1 MSGALKINPDFEY
14 TTQRYPSDLIIND
27 QTDYIRF
34 QFFKYRPPFR
44 TLAADNETNYFKTD
58 GKRVAYY
65 GLSGEGNIGEKLD
78 DDILMYMPQDVSTS
92 MSTSWGGK
100 EITNTA
106 ALALRGYAN
115 LTTGGDVE
123 GAIKAVGSGIPGFA
137 KGLPSSVAAG
147 LVNMGLSATGVQ
159 TNLGMNDILGGT
171 AGVITNPN
179 TEMLFGGPSIRN
191 IGFKFK
197 MAARSEREAKNMLT
211 ICRRFQHHASAKF
224 GATSPIIGGIIKG
237 LSNLGNSNKP
247 KKEKTQVSNNEITSF
262 ADSNNFIGVPDLCL
276 FKYMTGNNV
285 NTYLN
290 QYKACAIT
298 NVDVNFTPDG
308 SYSTLIGGYP
318 SAVELTLGFVET
330 KIIYKGEIDTSYEN
344 ESN

>member
-1 MSGALKINPDFEY
+1 MSGAISIDPDFEY

-34 QFFKYRPPFR
+34 QFYEYQPPFH
-44 TLAADNETNYFKTD
+44 TLSADKKTNYFETD
-58 GKRVAYY
+58 GKRASYY
-65 GLSGEGNIGEKLD
+65 GLSGEGNIGRKIE

-106 ALALRGYAN
+106 AIALRAYAN
-115 LTTGGDVE
+115 LTGGDYDA
-123 GAIKAVGSGIPGFA
+123 AIQAVGSGVPGFA

-147 LVNMGLSATGVQ
+147 LVNMGLNATGVQ
-159 TNLGMNDILGGT
+159 TNLGINDILGGT

-197 MAARSEREAKNMLT
+197 MAARSEREARNMLT

-224 GATSPIIGGIIKG
+224 GGTSPIIGGVIKG

-247 KKEKTQVSNNEITSF
+247 KKEKTNVTNDEIMEY
-262 ADSNNFIGVPDLCL
+262 ANSNNFIGVPDLCL

-290 QYKACAIT
+290 QYKACALT

-308 SYSTLIGGYP
+308 SYSTLVGGYP
-318 SAVELTLGFVET
+318 SAVELTVGLVET
-330 KIIYKGEIDTSYEN
+330 KIIYQGEIDTNYKG

>member
-106 ALALRGYAN
+106 AIALRAYAN
-115 LTTGGDVE
+115 LTAGDP
-123 GAIKAVGSGIPGFA
+123 GAAIQAVGSGIPGFT

-147 LVNMGLSATGVQ
+147 LVNMGLNATGAQ

-197 MAARSEREAKNMLT
+197 MAARSEREARNMLT
-211 ICRRFQHHASAKF
+211 ICRRFQYHASARF
-224 GATSPIIGGIIKG
+224 GGKSPIIAGVVKG
-237 LSNLGNSNKP
+237 LSNFGN
-247 KKEKTQVSNNEITSF
+247 KTQDKKSKISKDEIKSF
-262 ADSNNFIGVPDLCL
+262 ADSNNFISVPDLCL

-308 SYSTLIGGYP
+308 SYSTLVGGYP
-318 SAVELTLGFVET
+318 SAVELTLGLVET
-330 KIIYKGEIDTSYEN
+330 KVIYKGEIETSYKN

>member
-65 GLSGEGNIGEKLD
+65 GLSGEGNIGRKIE

-106 ALALRGYAN
+106 AIALRAYAN
-115 LTTGGDVE
+115 LTAGDP
-123 GAIKAVGSGIPGFA
+123 GAAIQAVGSGIPGFT

-147 LVNMGLSATGVQ
+147 LVNMGLNATGAQ

-197 MAARSEREAKNMLT
+197 MAARSEREARNMLT

-224 GATSPIIGGIIKG
+224 GGTSPIIGGVIKG

-247 KKEKTQVSNNEITSF
+247 KKEKTNVTDDQIFDYAN
-262 ADSNNFIGVPDLCL
+262 SNNFIGVPDLCL

-308 SYSTLIGGYP
+308 SYSTLVGGYP

-330 KIIYKGEIDTSYEN
+330 KIIYKKEIDTSYEN

>member
-1 MSGALKINPDFEY
+1 
-14 TTQRYPSDLIIND
+14 
-27 QTDYIRF
+27 
-34 QFFKYRPPFR
+34 
-44 TLAADNETNYFKTD
+44 
-58 GKRVAYY
+58 
-65 GLSGEGNIGEKLD
+65 
-78 DDILMYMPQDVSTS
+78 MPQDVSTS

-115 LTTGGDVE
+115 LTTGGDITD
-123 GAIKAVGSGIPGFA
+123 AIKAVGSGVPGFA

-147 LVNMGLSATGVQ
+147 LVNMGLKATGAQ

-197 MAARSEREAKNMLT
+197 MAARSEREARNMLT

-224 GATSPIIGGIIKG
+224 GGTSPIIGGVIKG

-247 KKEKTQVSNNEITSF
+247 KKEKTNVTNDEIMEY
-262 ADSNNFIGVPDLCL
+262 ANSNNFIGVPDLCL

-290 QYKACAIT
+290 QYKACALT

-308 SYSTLIGGYP
+308 SYSTLVGGYP
-318 SAVELTLGFVET
+318 SAVELTVGLVET
-330 KIIYKGEIDTSYEN
+330 KIIYQGEIDTNYKG

>member
-44 TLAADNETNYFKTD
+44 TLAEDNETNYFKTD

-65 GLSGEGNIGEKLD
+65 GLTDEGNIGEKLD

-106 ALALRGYAN
+106 AIALRAYAN
-115 LTTGGDVE
+115 LTAGDYDA
-123 GAIKAVGSGIPGFA
+123 AIQAVGSGVPGFT

-147 LVNMGLSATGVQ
+147 LVNMGLNATGAQ

-211 ICRRFQHHASAKF
+211 ICRRFQYHASATF
-224 GATSPIIGGIIKG
+224 GGESPIIAGVVKG
-237 LSNLGNSNKP
+237 LSNFGNATKEKKDKTKISNK
-247 KKEKTQVSNNEITSF
+247 EIKNF
-262 ADSNNFIGVPDLCL
+262 AANTNNFISVPDLCL

-308 SYSTLIGGYP
+308 SYSTLVGGYP

>member
-1 MSGALKINPDFEY
+1 MSGAISIDPDFEY

-34 QFFKYRPPFR
+34 QFFEYKPPFH
-44 TLAADNETNYFKTD
+44 TADTD
-58 GKRVAYY
+58 NASNILKEDVKRRGYY
-65 GLSGEGNIGEKLD
+65 GMDNEGNIGRKLD

-115 LTTGGDVE
+115 LTTGGDITD
-123 GAIKAVGSGIPGFA
+123 AIKAVGSGVPGFA

-147 LVNMGLSATGVQ
+147 LVNMGLNATGVQ
-159 TNLGMNDILGGT
+159 TNLGINDILGGT

-197 MAARSEREAKNMLT
+197 MAARSEREARNMLT
-211 ICRRFQHHASAKF
+211 ICRRFQYHASARF
-224 GATSPIIGGIIKG
+224 GGKSPIIAGVVKG
-237 LSNLGNSNKP
+237 LSNFGN
-247 KKEKTQVSNNEITSF
+247 KTQDKKSKISKDEIKSF
-262 ADSNNFIGVPDLCL
+262 ADSNNFISVPDLCL

-308 SYSTLIGGYP
+308 SYSTLVGGYP
-318 SAVELTLGFVET
+318 AAVELTVGLVET
-330 KIIYKGEIDTSYEN
+330 KIIYQGEIDTNYKG

>member
-1 MSGALKINPDFEY
+1 MSGAISIDPDFEY

-34 QFFKYRPPFR
+34 QFFEYKPPFH
-44 TLAADNETNYFKTD
+44 TADTD
-58 GKRVAYY
+58 NASDILKEDVKRRGYY
-65 GLSGEGNIGEKLD
+65 GMANEGNIGKKLD

-115 LTTGGDVE
+115 LTTGGDIA
-123 GAIKAVGSGIPGFA
+123 GAIKAVGSGVPGFT

-147 LVNMGLSATGVQ
+147 LVNMGLNATGAQ

-211 ICRRFQHHASAKF
+211 ICRRFQYHASAKF
-224 GATSPIIGGIIKG
+224 SATSPIIGGVIKG

-247 KKEKTQVSNNEITSF
+247 KKEKTQVSDDQIFDYAN
-262 ADSNNFIGVPDLCL
+262 SNNFIGVPDLCL

-290 QYKACAIT
+290 QYKACALT

-308 SYSTLIGGYP
+308 SYSTLVGGYP
-318 SAVELTLGFVET
+318 SAVELTVGLVET
-330 KIIYKGEIDTSYEN
+330 KIIYQGEIDTNYKG

>member
-34 QFFKYRPPFR
+34 QFYEYQPPFH
-44 TLAADNETNYFKTD
+44 TLSADKKTNYFETD
-58 GKRVAYY
+58 GKRASYY
-65 GLSGEGNIGEKLD
+65 GLSGEGNIGRKIE

-115 LTTGGDVE
+115 LTTGGDIA
-123 GAIKAVGSGIPGFA
+123 GAIKAVGSGVPGFA

-147 LVNMGLSATGVQ
+147 LVNMGLNATGVQ
-159 TNLGMNDILGGT
+159 TNLGINDILGGT

-211 ICRRFQHHASAKF
+211 ICRRFQYHASAKF
-224 GATSPIIGGIIKG
+224 SATSPIIGGVIKG

-247 KKEKTQVSNNEITSF
+247 KKEKTQVSDDQIFDYAN
-262 ADSNNFIGVPDLCL
+262 SNNFIGVPDLCL

-290 QYKACAIT
+290 QYKACALT

-308 SYSTLIGGYP
+308 SYSTLVGGYP
-318 SAVELTLGFVET
+318 SAVELTVGLVET
-330 KIIYKGEIDTSYEN
+330 KIIYQGEIDTNYKG

>member
-1 MSGALKINPDFEY
+1 MSGAISIDPDFEY

-34 QFFKYRPPFR
+34 QFFEYKPPFH
-44 TLAADNETNYFKTD
+44 TADTD
-58 GKRVAYY
+58 NASNILKEDVKRRGYY
-65 GLSGEGNIGEKLD
+65 GMDNEGNIGRKLD

-106 ALALRGYAN
+106 AIALRAYAN
-115 LTTGGDVE
+115 LTGGDYDA
-123 GAIKAVGSGIPGFA
+123 AIQAVGSGVPGFA

-147 LVNMGLSATGVQ
+147 LVNMGLNATGAQ

-197 MAARSEREAKNMLT
+197 MAARSEREARNMLT
-211 ICRRFQHHASAKF
+211 ICRRFQYHASARF
-224 GATSPIIGGIIKG
+224 GGKSPIIAGVVKG
-237 LSNLGNSNKP
+237 LSNFGN
-247 KKEKTQVSNNEITSF
+247 KTQDKKSKISKDEIKSF
-262 ADSNNFIGVPDLCL
+262 ADSNNFISVPDLCL

-308 SYSTLIGGYP
+308 SYSTLVGGYP
-318 SAVELTLGFVET
+318 SAVELTLGLVET
-330 KIIYKGEIDTSYEN
+330 KVIYKGEIETSYKN

>member
-1 MSGALKINPDFEY
+1 MSGAISIDPDFEY

-106 ALALRGYAN
+106 AIALRAYAN
-115 LTTGGDVE
+115 LTGGDYDA
-123 GAIKAVGSGIPGFA
+123 AIQAVGSGVPGFA

-147 LVNMGLSATGVQ
+147 LVNMGLNATGAQ

-197 MAARSEREAKNMLT
+197 MAARSEREARNMLT

-224 GATSPIIGGIIKG
+224 GGTSPIIGGVIKG

-247 KKEKTQVSNNEITSF
+247 KKEKTNVTDDQIFDYAN
-262 ADSNNFIGVPDLCL
+262 SNNFIGVPDLCL

-290 QYKACAIT
+290 QYKACALT

-308 SYSTLIGGYP
+308 SYSTLVGGYP
-318 SAVELTLGFVET
+318 SAVELTVGLVET
-330 KIIYKGEIDTSYEN
+330 KIIYQGEIDTNYKG

>member
-1 MSGALKINPDFEY
+1 MSGAISIDPDFEY

-34 QFFKYRPPFR
+34 QFYEYQPPFH
-44 TLAADNETNYFKTD
+44 TLSADKKTNYFETD
-58 GKRVAYY
+58 GKRASYY
-65 GLSGEGNIGEKLD
+65 GLSGEGNIGRKIE

-106 ALALRGYAN
+106 AIALRAYAN
-115 LTTGGDVE
+115 LTGGDYDA
-123 GAIKAVGSGIPGFA
+123 AIQAVGSGVPGFA

-147 LVNMGLSATGVQ
+147 LVNMGLNATGAQ

-197 MAARSEREAKNMLT
+197 MAARSEREARNMLT

-224 GATSPIIGGIIKG
+224 GGTSPIIGGVIKG

-247 KKEKTQVSNNEITSF
+247 KKEKTNVTNDEIMEY
-262 ADSNNFIGVPDLCL
+262 ANSNNFIGVPDLCL

-308 SYSTLIGGYP
+308 SYSTLVGGYP
-318 SAVELTLGFVET
+318 SAVELTLGLVET
-330 KIIYKGEIDTSYEN
+330 KVIYKGEIETSYKN

>member
-1 MSGALKINPDFEY
+1 MSGAISIDPDFEY

-34 QFFKYRPPFR
+34 QFFEYKPPFY
-44 TLAADNETNYFKTD
+44 TKDTDNASDILKED
-58 GKRVAYY
+58 VKRKGYY
-65 GLSGEGNIGEKLD
+65 GMDNEGNIGRKLD

-115 LTTGGDVE
+115 LTTGGDIA
-123 GAIKAVGSGIPGFA
+123 GAIKAVGSGVPGFA

-147 LVNMGLSATGVQ
+147 LVNMGLNATGVQ
-159 TNLGMNDILGGT
+159 TNLGINDILGGT
-171 AGVITNPN
+171 AGVILNPN

-197 MAARSEREAKNMLT
+197 MAARSEREARNMLT
-211 ICRRFQHHASAKF
+211 ICRRFQYHASAKF
-224 GATSPIIGGIIKG
+224 GGTSPIIGGVVQG
-237 LSNLGNSNKP
+237 LSNFGNSNKP
-247 KKEKTQVSNNEITSF
+247 KERKLTYQTKKIEYCH
-262 ADSNNFIGVPDLCL
+262 SNNFISVPDLCL

-290 QYKACAIT
+290 QYKACALT

-308 SYSTLIGGYP
+308 SYSTLVGGYP
-318 SAVELTLGFVET
+318 SAVELSLSFVET
-330 KIIYKGEIDTSYEN
+330 KIIYQKGD
-344 ESN
+344 

>member
-1 MSGALKINPDFEY
+1 MSGAISIDPDFEY

-34 QFFKYRPPFR
+34 QFFEYKPPFY
-44 TLAADNETNYFKTD
+44 TKDTDNASDILKED
-58 GKRVAYY
+58 VKRKGYY
-65 GLSGEGNIGEKLD
+65 GMDNEGNIGRKLD

-106 ALALRGYAN
+106 AIALRAYAN
-115 LTTGGDVE
+115 LTAGDA
-123 GAIKAVGSGIPGFA
+123 GAAIQAVGSGVPGFT

-147 LVNMGLSATGVQ
+147 LVNMGLNATGAQ

-211 ICRRFQHHASAKF
+211 ICRRFQYHASATF
-224 GATSPIIGGIIKG
+224 GGDSPIISGLIKG
-237 LSNLGNSNKP
+237 LSNFGNAT
-247 KKEKTQVSNNEITSF
+247 KEKKDKTKISRKEIDSF
-262 ADSNNFIGVPDLCL
+262 AATNNFISVPDLCL

-290 QYKACAIT
+290 QYKAFALT

-308 SYSTLIGGYP
+308 SYSTLVGGYP
-318 SAVELTLGFVET
+318 SAVELTVGLVET
-330 KIIYKGEIDTSYEN
+330 KIIYQGEIDTNYKG

>member
-1 MSGALKINPDFEY
+1 MSGAISIDPDFEY

-34 QFFKYRPPFR
+34 QFFEYKPPFH
-44 TLAADNETNYFKTD
+44 TADTD
-58 GKRVAYY
+58 NASDILKEDVKRRGYY
-65 GLSGEGNIGEKLD
+65 GMANEGNIGKKLD

-106 ALALRGYAN
+106 AIALRAYAN
-115 LTTGGDVE
+115 LTGGDYDA
-123 GAIKAVGSGIPGFA
+123 AIQAVGSGVPGFT

-147 LVNMGLSATGVQ
+147 LVNMGLNATGAQ

-211 ICRRFQHHASAKF
+211 ICRRFQYHASARF
-224 GATSPIIGGIIKG
+224 GGKSPIVAGVVKG
-237 LSNLGNSNKP
+237 LSNFGNATKD
-247 KKEKTQVSNNEITSF
+247 KKEKTKISKEEIKSF
-262 ADSNNFIGVPDLCL
+262 ADSNNFISVPDLCL

-290 QYKACAIT
+290 QYKACALT

-308 SYSTLIGGYP
+308 SYSTLVGGYP
-318 SAVELTLGFVET
+318 SAVELTVGLVET
-330 KIIYKGEIDTSYEN
+330 KIIYQGEIDTNYKG

>member
-1 MSGALKINPDFEY
+1 MSGAISIDPDFEY

-34 QFFKYRPPFR
+34 QFFEYKPPFH
-44 TLAADNETNYFKTD
+44 TADTD
-58 GKRVAYY
+58 NASDILKEDVKRRGYY
-65 GLSGEGNIGEKLD
+65 GMANEGNIGKKLD

-115 LTTGGDVE
+115 LTTGGDIA
-123 GAIKAVGSGIPGFA
+123 GAIKAVGSGVPGFA

-147 LVNMGLSATGVQ
+147 LVNMGLNATGVQ
-159 TNLGMNDILGGT
+159 TNLGINDILGGT

-211 ICRRFQHHASAKF
+211 ICRRFQYHASAKF
-224 GATSPIIGGIIKG
+224 GGKSPIVAGVVKG
-237 LSNLGNSNKP
+237 LSNFGNATKD
-247 KKEKTQVSNNEITSF
+247 KKEKTKISKEEIKSF
-262 ADSNNFIGVPDLCL
+262 ADSNNFISVPDLCL

-290 QYKACAIT
+290 QYKACALT

-308 SYSTLIGGYP
+308 SYSTLVGGYP
-318 SAVELTLGFVET
+318 SAVELTVGLVET
-330 KIIYKGEIDTSYEN
+330 KIIYQGEIDTNYKG

>member
-1 MSGALKINPDFEY
+1 MSGAISIDPDFEY

-34 QFFKYRPPFR
+34 QFFEYKPPFH
-44 TLAADNETNYFKTD
+44 TADTD
-58 GKRVAYY
+58 NASNILKEDVKRRGYY
-65 GLSGEGNIGEKLD
+65 GMDNEGNIGRKLD

-115 LTTGGDVE
+115 LTTGGDITD
-123 GAIKAVGSGIPGFA
+123 AIKAVGSGVPGFA

-147 LVNMGLSATGVQ
+147 LVNMGLNATGVQ
-159 TNLGMNDILGGT
+159 TNLGINDILGGT

-197 MAARSEREAKNMLT
+197 MAARSEREARNMLT

-237 LSNLGNSNKP
+237 LSNLGN
-247 KKEKTQVSNNEITSF
+247 KTQDKKSKISKDEIKSF
-262 ADSNNFIGVPDLCL
+262 ADSNNFISVPDLCL

-290 QYKACAIT
+290 QYKACALT

-308 SYSTLIGGYP
+308 SYSTLVGGYP
-318 SAVELTLGFVET
+318 SAVELTVGLVET
-330 KIIYKGEIDTSYEN
+330 KIIYQGEIDTNYKG

>member
-1 MSGALKINPDFEY
+1 MSGAISIDPDFEY

-106 ALALRGYAN
+106 AIALRAYAN
-115 LTTGGDVE
+115 LTGGDYDA
-123 GAIKAVGSGIPGFA
+123 AIQAVGSGVPGFA

-147 LVNMGLSATGVQ
+147 LVNMGLNATGAQ

-197 MAARSEREAKNMLT
+197 MAARSEREARNMLT

-224 GATSPIIGGIIKG
+224 GGTSPIIGGVIKG

-247 KKEKTQVSNNEITSF
+247 KKEKTNVTDDQIFDYAN
-262 ADSNNFIGVPDLCL
+262 SNNFIGVPDLCL

-308 SYSTLIGGYP
+308 SYSTLVGGYP

-330 KIIYKGEIDTSYEN
+330 KIIYKKEIDTSYEN

>member
-1 MSGALKINPDFEY
+1 MSGAISIDPDFEY

-34 QFFKYRPPFR
+34 QFFEYKPPFY
-44 TLAADNETNYFKTD
+44 TKDTDNASDILKED
-58 GKRVAYY
+58 VKRKGYY
-65 GLSGEGNIGEKLD
+65 GMDNEGNIGRKLD

-106 ALALRGYAN
+106 AIALRAYAN
-115 LTTGGDVE
+115 LTGGDYDA
-123 GAIKAVGSGIPGFA
+123 AIQAVGSGVPGFA

-147 LVNMGLSATGVQ
+147 LVNMGLNATGAQ

-197 MAARSEREAKNMLT
+197 MAARSEREARNMLT
-211 ICRRFQHHASAKF
+211 ICRRFQYHASARF
-224 GATSPIIGGIIKG
+224 GGKSPIIAGVVKG
-237 LSNLGNSNKP
+237 LSNFGN
-247 KKEKTQVSNNEITSF
+247 KTQDKKSKISKDEIKSF
-262 ADSNNFIGVPDLCL
+262 ADSNNFISVPDLCL

-308 SYSTLIGGYP
+308 SYSTLVGGYP

-330 KIIYKGEIDTSYEN
+330 KIIYKKEIDTSYEN

>member
-1 MSGALKINPDFEY
+1 MSGAISIDPDFEY

-34 QFFKYRPPFR
+34 QFYEYQPPFH
-44 TLAADNETNYFKTD
+44 TLSADKKTNYFETD
-58 GKRVAYY
+58 GKRASYY
-65 GLSGEGNIGEKLD
+65 GLSGEGNIGRKIE

-106 ALALRGYAN
+106 AIALRAYAN
-115 LTTGGDVE
+115 LTGGDYDA
-123 GAIKAVGSGIPGFA
+123 AIQAVGSGVPGFA

-147 LVNMGLSATGVQ
+147 LVNMGLNATGAQ

-197 MAARSEREAKNMLT
+197 MAARSEREARNMLT

-247 KKEKTQVSNNEITSF
+247 KKEKTQISNNEITSF

-308 SYSTLIGGYP
+308 SYSTLVGGYP
-318 SAVELTLGFVET
+318 AAVELTVGLVET
-330 KIIYKGEIDTSYEN
+330 KIIYQGEIDTNYKG

>member
-1 MSGALKINPDFEY
+1 MSGAIANNADIEY
-14 TTQRYPSDLIIND
+14 KTQRYPSDLIIND

-44 TLAADNETNYFKTD
+44 TLAEDNETNYFKTD

-65 GLSGEGNIGEKLD
+65 GLTDEGNIGEKLD

-106 ALALRGYAN
+106 AIALRAYAN
-115 LTTGGDVE
+115 LTGGDYDA
-123 GAIKAVGSGIPGFA
+123 AIQAVGSGVPGFT

-147 LVNMGLSATGVQ
+147 LVNMGLNATGAQ

-197 MAARSEREAKNMLT
+197 MAARSEREARNMLT
-211 ICRRFQHHASAKF
+211 ICRRFQYHASARF
-224 GATSPIIGGIIKG
+224 GGKSPIIAGVVKG
-237 LSNLGNSNKP
+237 LSNFGN
-247 KKEKTQVSNNEITSF
+247 KTQDKKSKISKDEIKSF
-262 ADSNNFIGVPDLCL
+262 ADSNNFISVPDLCL

-308 SYSTLIGGYP
+308 SYSTLVGGYP
-318 SAVELTLGFVET
+318 SAVELTLGLVET
-330 KIIYKGEIDTSYEN
+330 KVIYKGEIETSYKN

>member
-34 QFFKYRPPFR
+34 QFYEYQPPFH
-44 TLAADNETNYFKTD
+44 TLSADKKTNYFETD
-58 GKRVAYY
+58 GKRASYY
-65 GLSGEGNIGEKLD
+65 GLSGEGNIGRKIE

-115 LTTGGDVE
+115 LTTGGDIA
-123 GAIKAVGSGIPGFA
+123 GAIKAVGSGVPGFA

-147 LVNMGLSATGVQ
+147 LVNMGLNATGVQ
-159 TNLGMNDILGGT
+159 TNLGINDILGGT

-211 ICRRFQHHASAKF
+211 ICRRFQYHASARF
-224 GATSPIIGGIIKG
+224 GGKSPIVAGVVKG
-237 LSNLGNSNKP
+237 LSNFGNATKD
-247 KKEKTQVSNNEITSF
+247 KKEKTKISKEEIKSF
-262 ADSNNFIGVPDLCL
+262 ADSNNFISVPDLCL

-308 SYSTLIGGYP
+308 SYSTLVGGYP
-318 SAVELTLGFVET
+318 SAVELTVGLVET
-330 KIIYKGEIDTSYEN
+330 KIIYQGEIDTNYKG

>member
-1 MSGALKINPDFEY
+1 MSY
-14 TTQRYPSDLIIND
+14 THIYRYPNDLQIND
-27 QTDYIRF
+27 NTDYIRF
-34 QFFKYRPPFR
+34 QFYEYQPPFR
-44 TLAADNETNYFKTD
+44 RGGEGAA
-58 GKRVAYY
+58 GYY
-65 GLSGEGNIGEKLD
+65 QTESREGNIGKKHKQE
-78 DDILMYMPQDVSTS
+78 ILLYMPQDVSTS

-106 ALALRGYAN
+106 AIALRAYAN
-115 LTTGGDVE
+115 LTGGDYDA
-123 GAIKAVGSGIPGFA
+123 AIQAVGSGVPGFT

-147 LVNMGLSATGVQ
+147 LVNMGLNATGAQ

-211 ICRRFQHHASAKF
+211 ICRRFQYHASATF
-224 GATSPIIGGIIKG
+224 GGDSPISAGVVKG
-237 LSNLGNSNKP
+237 LSNFGNATKE
-247 KKEKTQVSNNEITSF
+247 KKEKTKISNKEIKSF
-262 ADSNNFIGVPDLCL
+262 ADSNNFISVPDLCL

-308 SYSTLIGGYP
+308 SYSTLVGGYP

>member
-34 QFFKYRPPFR
+34 QFFKYRPPFK
-44 TLAADNETNYFKTD
+44 TLAADNETNYFETD

-106 ALALRGYAN
+106 AIALRAYAN
-115 LTTGGDVE
+115 LTAGDA
-123 GAIKAVGSGIPGFA
+123 GAAIQAVGSGVPGFT

-147 LVNMGLSATGVQ
+147 LVNMGLNATGAQ

-211 ICRRFQHHASAKF
+211 ICRRFQYHASATF
-224 GATSPIIGGIIKG
+224 GGDSPIISGLIKG
-237 LSNLGNSNKP
+237 LSNFGNAT
-247 KKEKTQVSNNEITSF
+247 KEKKDKTKISRKEIDSF
-262 ADSNNFIGVPDLCL
+262 AATNNFISVPDLCL

-290 QYKACAIT
+290 QYKACALT

-308 SYSTLIGGYP
+308 SYSTLVGGYP
-318 SAVELTLGFVET
+318 SAVELTVGLVET
-330 KIIYKGEIDTSYEN
+330 KIIYQGEIDTNYKG

>member
-34 QFFKYRPPFR
+34 QFFKYRPPFK
-44 TLAADNETNYFKTD
+44 TLAEDNETNYFKTD

-65 GLSGEGNIGEKLD
+65 GLTDEGNIGEKLD

-100 EITNTA
+100 EISNTA
-106 ALALRGYAN
+106 AIALRAYAN
-115 LTTGGDVE
+115 LTSGDA
-123 GAIKAVGSGIPGFA
+123 GAAIQAVGSGVPGFT

-147 LVNMGLSATGVQ
+147 LVNMGLNATGAQ
-159 TNLGMNDILGGT
+159 TNLTMNDILGGT

-211 ICRRFQHHASAKF
+211 ICRRFQYHASAAF
-224 GATSPIIGGIIKG
+224 GGDSPIISGVVKG
-237 LSNLGNSNKP
+237 LSNFGNATKEKKDKTKISNKDI
-247 KKEKTQVSNNEITSF
+247 KNYGTNT
-262 ADSNNFIGVPDLCL
+262 NNFISVPDLCL

-290 QYKACAIT
+290 QYKACALT

-308 SYSTLIGGYP
+308 SYSTLVGGYP
-318 SAVELTLGFVET
+318 SAVELTIGLVET
-330 KIIYKGEIDTSYEN
+330 KIIYQGEIDTNYKG